1 MMGAASNLATHREAL
16 IAELRGA
23 LPMFWVVRTF
33 EAGIL
38 LRGPLSVSDAAGAEI
53 ETFTIEVS
61 VPDTYPREIPVVT
74 EVNGRIPPI
83 PDRHVNETNGSCC
96 IELPFE
102 FHRRR
107 PQLSVSEYLLGPVR
121 SFFLAQLHF
130 EEFGTWPAGERGH
143 GFDGVREAM
152 LELFGLDD
160 AELLIKLV
168 PAVRHWRKRKH
179 ERCPCAS
186 GSRLFACHG
195 KPIRAALRTWPEP
208 ALDCLYNMLAAEQK
222 HRHLKRLELAPPVG
236 VTGLGESTAISDGRQ
251 PRSGR

>member
-1 MMGAASNLATHREAL
+1 MTGAASNLATHREAL
-16 IAELRGA
+16 IAELRGV
-23 LPMFWVVRTF
+23 LPMFWVVRSSKSGTVF
-33 EAGIL
+33 
-38 LRGPLSVSDAAGAEI
+38 RGPLSVSDAAGAEI
-53 ETFTIEVS
+53 ETFTIEVA
-61 VPDTYPREIPVVT
+61 VPDAYPLEIPVVT
-74 EVNGRIPPI
+74 EVNGRIPSM
-83 PDRHVNETNGSCC
+83 PDRHINGTDGSCC

-107 PQLSVSEYLLGPVR
+107 PQLSASEYVLGPVR

-143 GFDGVREAM
+143 GFDGVREAV

-208 ALDCLYNMLAAEQK
+208 ALNCLHNMLVAEQK
-222 HRHLKRLELAPPVG
+222 QRILNRQRQGPRGSNWSSRVH
-236 VTGLGESTAISDGRQ
+236 TISDGRQ
-251 PRSGR
+251 PW